1 MEYTQDDIEIEL
13 AEDAKEEIAL
23 ERSHKLEAGE
33 ELIKQRTNDPTRI

>member
-23 ERSHKLEAGE
+23 ERSHRLEAGE
-33 ELIKQRTNDPTRI
+33 ELAIRR